1 MEEAD
6 QAGALKSARK
16 TRGGHQAS
24 TTQIRSR
31 ISDFVRRIEATND
44 KSAEVRSEALAY
56 LKSLENGRKS
66 IISANIAVIDVIRI
80 YKPELEESENVHVQL
95 CLDEID
101 SDVAVL
107 LHIVEMCTAAL
118 SDAQRRMIDICTSSP
133 SAGASGEAAVL
144 RGWTD
149 DAPGRH
155 RPDQQHADGRLSR

>member
-1 MEEAD
+1 MEEDLTAN
-6 QAGALKSARK
+6 QAGTLKSARK

-31 ISDFVRRIEATND
+31 VSDFVRRIEATND

-101 SDVAVL
+101 SDIAVL

-118 SDAQRRMIDICTSSP
+118 SDVQRRMIDVLTIRCP
-133 SAGASGEAAVL
+133 VKVSG
-144 RGWTD
+144 
-149 DAPGRH
+149 P
-155 RPDQQHADGRLSR
+155 QN